1 MTNCGLPNK
10 RVKLPGAIV
19 LMEAIGSCPGRHELA
34 FNSTARGGRVARS
47 LRAIR

>member
-19 LMEAIGSCPGRHELA
+19 RMEAIGY
-34 FNSTARGGRVARS
+34 ARAGTN
-47 LRAIR
+47 